1 MLMVNPSGR
10 LIGKGKGSAGATVAV
25 GGLVGVIEL
34 EAGAK
39 AGVLQASASRPVK
52 MRVTYLQRFT
62 ILDLR
67 FAIGLLLSCIYSG

>member
-1 MLMVNPSGR
+1 M
-10 LIGKGKGSAGATVAV
+10 AAV

-34 EAGAK
+34 ETGAK

-67 FAIGLLLSCIYSG
+67 FAIGLLHYANDIKQVSQL